1 MEENKYETLETNVTP
16 AEEVEESKPAEENVV
31 IDEKAVVDETGIIAK
46 ETKVT
51 GDITTKGHLLIHGE
65 VLGNITANGNVVVTG
80 KLAGDISCQNIKF
93 SDCKAKTDVFAQGDV
108 NIEKDTRV
116 EGKIICKR
124 ITVDGMLKG
133 DIEAEEVSIF
143 QTAKVLGNIIS
154 KSLSME
160 PGAELQ
166 GNIRVVK

>member
-1 MEENKYETLETNVTP
+1 MENIKNETLETNDTP
-16 AEEVEESKPAEENVV
+16 AEEIEEIKPVEENV
-31 IDEKAVVDETGIIAK
+31 VVDETGTIAK
-46 ETKVT
+46 ETKVA

-65 VLGNITANGNVVVTG
+65 ILGNINANGNIVATG
-80 KLAGDISCQNIKF
+80 KIAGDISCKNIKF
-93 SDCKAKTDVFAQGDV
+93 SGCKAKTNVTAEEDV

-116 EGKIICKR
+116 EGKIICNR
-124 ITVDGMLKG
+124 ISVDGMLKG

-143 QTAKVLGNIIS
+143 QTAKVVGSIVS

-166 GNIRVVK
+166 GSIRVVK